1 MSRVKRF
8 SPWKCYQY
16 KNKGYFGISIPRGES
31 EMRLLHIPKLTDGVI
46 SLRPLNPED
55 AADHLAGE
63 DEEMAKWVSGGR
75 STLVTVEAFIRNN
88 QESWRSGG
96 PRRAFGVFD
105 CASNR
110 LSGFIEVNL
119 ARVVEPGQVNVSYGV
134 FPQWRRQGLALRAI
148 NLMDEYLRTATD
160 ARQVVLR
167 IVPENIA
174 SLKLAEKAGF
184 TFCGLFDEPEGRMA
198 RYVRDI

>member
-1 MSRVKRF
+1 MN
-8 SPWKCYQY
+8 C
-16 KNKGYFGISIPRGES
+16 
-31 EMRLLHIPKLTDGVI
+31 LLPKLTDGVI
-46 SLRPLNPED
+46 FLRPLDAED

-75 STLVTVEAFIRNN
+75 STPATVEAFIRNN

-110 LSGFIEVNL
+110 LAGFIEVNL
-119 ARVVEPGQVNVSYGV
+119 ARLVGPGQVNISYGV
-134 FPQWRRQGLALRAI
+134 FRQCRRQGVALRAI
-148 NLMDEYLRTATD
+148 NLMDEYLRTATE
-160 ARQVVLR
+160 ARQMVLR
-167 IVPENIA
+167 IVPANTA
-174 SLKLAEKAGF
+174 SLRLAEKAGF

-198 RYVRDI
+198 RYVRALR